1 MLKLDDEEK
10 AEILNLDLLCLYETW
25 HTKTKQLPEFLQ
37 DSHILAA
44 ESFAI
49 KNKQVGRASGGI
61 MIITSKT
68 VEYVIIEASEYW
80 ILLRIK
86 INLEYFTL
94 GIFYFKPSL
103 DDNIVIEMLED
114 VLHNLDIEQKV
125 ILAGDFNSRIG
136 NLNYVEEELLDGTG
150 VNEERISKDSFINK
164 RGEKL
169 VGTMEMYGMIALNG
183 RVAGDIPAEFTFV
196 DKRGTSVVDL
206 VWVNIE
212 VAAGIKELKVTTTS
226 LLSDHLPLRL
236 QLEGDDGENSTETRD
251 EHQAASTI
259 IEFVT
264 WNEEK
269 KMEFTREIE
278 NHDTGNTYHDL
289 KSAIDGIS
297 RKLNLISHRKIKK
310 IPTKCARNKIWYNT
324 KCRTAK
330 HRIKQEYR
338 KWKRKETNSIQ
349 SYIEAKKLYKDT
361 VKEEEKLY
369 MQNLQKILADVRHTS
384 QFWKAI
390 KQFRKKNYHQNKI
403 DIFAWNQ

>member
-1 MLKLDDEEK
+1 MFKLDEEEK
-10 AEILNLDLLCLYETW
+10 AEILDLDLLCLYETW
-25 HTKTKQLPEFLQ
+25 HTRTKQLPEFLY
-37 DSHILAA
+37 DSHTLAA

-61 MIITSKT
+61 MIITSKRI
-68 VEYVIIEASEYW
+68 ECVIIEVSEYW
-80 ILLRIK
+80 ILLKIK

-103 DDNIVIEMLED
+103 DDNIVIEMLEE
-114 VLHNLDIEQKV
+114 VLHNIDIEQKV

-136 NLNYVEEELLDGTG
+136 NLNYVEEELFDGTG
-150 VNEERISKDSFINK
+150 LKEERTSKDCFLNK

-183 RVAGDIPAEFTFV
+183 RVAGDVPAEFTFV

-206 VWVNIE
+206 VWVNIG
-212 VAAGIKELKVTTTS
+212 VAADIKELSVITTS

-236 QLEGDDGENSTETRD
+236 RLEGDDGESSSETRD
-251 EHQAASTI
+251 EHQETSTI
-259 IEFVT
+259 EIVT

-269 KMEFTREIE
+269 KIEFAREIE

-297 RKLNLISHRKIKK
+297 RKLNLMYHRKIRK
-310 IPTKCARNKIWYNT
+310 IPIKCAKNKVWYNRN
-324 KCRTAK
+324 CRNLK

-338 KWKRKETNSIQ
+338 KWKRK
-349 SYIEAKKLYKDT
+349 
-361 VKEEEKLY
+361 
-369 MQNLQKILADVRHTS
+369 
-384 QFWKAI
+384 
-390 KQFRKKNYHQNKI
+390 
-403 DIFAWNQ
+403 